1 MCILRCFWFSK
12 AKSQISQLMLEF
24 VIGSDDIWES
34 VVDGDDMEGDAGWFS
49 VLRGDLGETG
59 AMQVDDE
66 GD

>member
-1 MCILRCFWFSK
+1 
-12 AKSQISQLMLEF
+12 MLEF
-24 VIGSDDIWES
+24 VIGSDDIWEL
-34 VVDGDDMEGDAGWFS
+34 VVDGDVMEGDAGCFS